1 MSQQNIEF
9 DAEGTTL
16 RGWFFPAVGTSDQ
29 APTVVMAHGFTAVKE
44 MELDRYAEV
53 FSANGI
59 NVLVYDNRGFGD
71 SDGTPR
77 QEIDPWAQ
85 IRDYRHAITYA
96 STLAGVD
103 PQRIGVWGSSYS
115 GGHALVVGAI
125 DRRVKAVVSQV
136 PAISGYDT
144 YLGLVRA
151 DLIDS
156 YQALFDTD
164 RADRFAGKAP
174 ATVPVVAANPM
185 DPAALPS
192 PDSWTWFTETS
203 ESRAPNWKNEVTV
216 RSLEMMTEYNPIDYI
231 ARIAPTPLLLMP
243 AHNDVVAPTRLA
255 LEAYEKARE
264 PKRLTILPGGHFDAY
279 GPGFDMSSS
288 AALEWYLAHL

>member
-1 MSQQNIEF
+1 MSQQDIEF
-9 DAEGTTL
+9 DAEGTTI
-16 RGWFFPAVGTSDQ
+16 RGWFFPAAGTTGK

-53 FSANGI
+53 FSANGL
-59 NVLVYDNRGFGD
+59 NVLVHDHRGFGD

-96 STLAGVD
+96 STLDGVD

-125 DRRVKAVVSQV
+125 DRRVTAVVSQV
-136 PAISGYDT
+136 PLISGYDN
-144 YLGLVRA
+144 YRALVRA
-151 DLIDS
+151 DFIDS
-156 YQALFDTD
+156 YQTLFDTD
-164 RADRFAGKAP
+164 RANRFAGKEP

-203 ESRAPNWKNEVTV
+203 KNRAPNWKNEVTV

-231 ARIAPTPLLLMP
+231 AKIAPTPLLLMP
-243 AHNDVVAPTRLA
+243 AHNDVVAPTTFTLR
-255 LEAYEKARE
+255 AYEEARE
-264 PKRLTILPGGHFDAY
+264 PKKLTILPGGHYDAY
-279 GPGFDMSSS
+279 GPGFETSSN
-288 AALEWYLAHL
+288 AALEWFLTHL

>member
-1 MSQQNIEF
+1 MSQQDIEF
-9 DAEGTTL
+9 DAEGTTI
-16 RGWFFPAVGTSDQ
+16 RGWFFPAAGTTDR

-53 FSANGI
+53 FSAGGI

-96 STLAGVD
+96 ATLDGVD

-136 PAISGYDT
+136 PLISGYEN
-144 YLGLVRA
+144 YRALVRA
-151 DLIDS
+151 DFIDG

-164 RADRFAGKAP
+164 RADRFAGKEP

-203 ESRAPNWKNEVTV
+203 QKRAPNWKNEVTV

-243 AHNDVVAPTRLA
+243 AHNDVVAPTTFA
-255 LEAYEKARE
+255 LRAYEEARE
-264 PKRLTILPGGHFDAY
+264 PKKLTILPGGHYDAY
-279 GPGFDMSSS
+279 GPGFETSSN
-288 AALEWYLAHL
+288 AALAWFSTHL

>member
-1 MSQQNIEF
+1 MSQQDIEF
-9 DAEGTTL
+9 DAEGTTI
-16 RGWFFPAVGTSDQ
+16 RGWFFPAAGTTGK

-44 MELDRYAEV
+44 MELDHYAKV
-53 FSANGI
+53 FSAGGL

-96 STLAGVD
+96 STLDGVD

-115 GGHALVVGAI
+115 GGHAIVVGAI

-136 PAISGYDT
+136 PLISGYDN
-144 YLGLVRA
+144 YRALVRA
-151 DLIDS
+151 DFIDN

-164 RADRFAGKAP
+164 RADRFAGKEP

-203 ESRAPNWKNEVTV
+203 QKRAPNWKNEVTV

-243 AHNDVVAPTRLA
+243 AHNDVVAPTTFA
-255 LEAYEKARE
+255 LQAYEKARE
-264 PKRLTILPGGHFDAY
+264 PKKLTILPGGHYDAY
-279 GPGFDMSSS
+279 GPGFETSSN
-288 AALEWYLAHL
+288 AALEWFLAHL